1 MSIFSN
7 LFTSKAEKRVNELQ
21 TRINE
26 LEQRAKDD
34 VVVNPCLNSE
44 LGMFNGILRINMN
57 DPMSL
62 SAVFAAINLI
72 SNSIATLPINII
84 SLSHDYEVKD
94 NYVMSAMRQSPLSKF
109 IFMKQIVKDL
119 LIYGNAYAIIL
130 RDKDGKP
137 KQFGYLQPSE
147 VTPYYSANDFFVQY
161 YSSPKIKKAKIL
173 PKDMIHLVMNS
184 KDGIVGRGVLD
195 FANESI
201 ETAQYVESTAKNYFK
216 GNTQTTGVLTVQ
228 TDNPNINISDKKLQ
242 ELKDAWNSGSSKT
255 GAGSTTRILP
265 ANMKYQSISGNAQE
279 TQLTQ
284 TRLYDIQEIARFFNI
299 SPILLGDYSKLAYS
313 SIEAAQLEF
322 ILHCLVPYIELIQDE
337 FSRKIVPVE
346 LQDKELVNLD
356 ETFLLKADKATL
368 ANYLNTLTKGGIIT
382 INEARNQLGYDRIDN
397 GMADELIIP
406 YTDVNQNVVG
416 NTTNEEYT
424 DNTNTTQEKDEEE

>member
-1 MSIFSN
+1 
-7 LFTSKAEKRVNELQ
+7 
-21 TRINE
+21 
-26 LEQRAKDD
+26 
-34 VVVNPCLNSE
+34 
-44 LGMFNGILRINMN
+44 MN

-184 KDGIVGRGVLD
+184 KDGIMGRGVLD

>member
-1 MSIFSN
+1 M
-7 LFTSKAEKRVNELQ
+7 FTSKYEKRVSELQ
-21 TRINE
+21 IRINE

-34 VVVNPCLNSE
+34 EIKNPCLNSE
-44 LGMFNGILRINMN
+44 LGMFNGVLRINAD

-62 SAVFAAINLI
+62 SAVFSAINII

-84 SLSHDYEVKD
+84 SLSEDYEVKG
-94 NYVMSAMRQSPLSKF
+94 NYVMKAMRQSPLSKF
-109 IFMKQIVKDL
+109 TFMKQLVKDL
-119 LIYGNAYAIIL
+119 LIEGNAYAYII
-130 RDKDGKP
+130 REKDGKP
-137 KQFGYLQPSE
+137 KQFGYLQPQE

-161 YSSPKIKKAKIL
+161 YTSPKINKAKIL

-184 KDGIVGRGVLD
+184 KDGIMGRGVLD

-201 ETAQYVESTAKNYFK
+201 ETSQYVESTAKNYFK
-216 GNTQTTGVLTVQ
+216 GNTQTTGILTVN
-228 TDNPNINISDKKLQ
+228 TDNINLNISDKKLQ
-242 ELKDAWNSGSSKT
+242 ELKDAWNSGVSKT
-255 GAGSTTRILP
+255 GQGSTTRILP

-337 FSRKIVPVE
+337 FSRKIIPVD
-346 LQDKELVNLD
+346 LQDKEFVNLD

-368 ANYLNTLTKGGIIT
+368 ANYLSTLTKGGIIT
-382 INEARNQLGYDRIDN
+382 INEARHQLGYDRIDSEQ
-397 GMADELIIP
+397 ADSLIIP
-406 YTDVNQNVVG
+406 YTDISQNTIG
-416 NTTNEEYT
+416 NTKQDDYT
-424 DNTNTTQEKDEEE
+424 DDTNTTQEKDEEEN